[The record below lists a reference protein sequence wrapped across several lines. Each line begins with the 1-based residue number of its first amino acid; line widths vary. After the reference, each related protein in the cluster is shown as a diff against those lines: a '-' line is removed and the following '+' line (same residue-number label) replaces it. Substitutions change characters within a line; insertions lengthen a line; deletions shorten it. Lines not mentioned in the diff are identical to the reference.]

1 MKMTKK
7 KVFVAA
13 LAICLIAII
22 SMGTL
27 AWFTAEDSAE
37 NIFKVST
44 DDVTQKPDF
53 KLDLFEHNILADGT
67 LGTEEVASNTY
78 NHIAPGDE
86 LAKDPT
92 VRNDGAYD
100 MWVRVNVTLTDYAVW
115 EDILG
120 DGYDFSAILEGVNAD
135 WTVDANSVGTDT
147 LVFYKNTKL
156 ATGESST
163 VFTGVNIPGEEF
175 TVDNIPTEFKLNIVA
190 QAIQAD
196 NTGATA
202 QEAFLKF

>member
-67 LGTEEVASNTY
+67 LGTEEVESNTY

-163 VFTGVNIPGEEF
+163 VFTGVKIPGEEF

-196 NTGATA
+196 NTGVTA